1 MARSDQFEDRPNQL
15 PHWNA
20 SSEQRFWWWWWKI
33 MFLEE
38 KNLFTERSLVRDSI
52 SLCVKWK
59 ICCGFFPLP
68 DRDRQRDLHS
78 LSSPLTLSIDHF
90 ALHLNFDKEPQTSP
104 VWEGFQN
111 WDFLLL
117 ASLWTRWLWPRQI
130 HHLIF
135 DAKRWKAYSGS
146 ALFVGKFWFWVWA

>member
-15 PHWNA
+15 HYWNA
-20 SSEQRFWWWWWKI
+20 SSEHSFWWWWWKI

-38 KNLFTERSLVRDSI
+38 KKSFHWKEFGQGFHLTLCKMKNLL
-52 SLCVKWK
+52 W
-59 ICCGFFPLP
+59 FFPLP

-90 ALHLNFDKEPQTSP
+90 ALHLNFDKEPQTPP
-104 VWEGFQN
+104 VWGGFQN